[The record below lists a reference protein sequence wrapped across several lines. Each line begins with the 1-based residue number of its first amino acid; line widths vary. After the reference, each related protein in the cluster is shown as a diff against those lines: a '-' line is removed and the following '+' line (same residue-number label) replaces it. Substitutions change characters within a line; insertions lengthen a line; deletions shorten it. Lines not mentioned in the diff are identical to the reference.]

1 MSNTIKTPF
10 IERNTRYSAA
20 RFETN
25 DCVMQKYMALF
36 LSKPELYSGVL
47 TSLDKQELFFSC
59 FTHFVADYIEL
70 NSSHTD
76 EYKFDM
82 EMYFSA
88 LNTFDVNKLNITGGE
103 SRTAGAKKA
112 MLNKY
117 HKISENR
124 KIVIEY
130 LNKKYNWNLGSSDP
144 RLFLGH
150 SQPWLNPSPALLVLQ
165 GWDSIIATTAY
176 DDETMTKPLPENLD
190 KNMIP
195 LKIRNKV
202 YTAWKNK
209 KDREAETART
219 LARQRELEEEE
230 APSVKTV
237 NNEETE
243 EEKKLRL
250 QMLAASIAA
259 DLDEDW

>member
-1 MSNTIKTPF
+1 MSTIKTPF
-10 IERNTRYSAA
+10 IERNTRYSTT
-20 RFETN
+20 RFESN
-25 DCVMQKYMALF
+25 ECIMQKYMALF
-36 LSKPELYSGVL
+36 LSKPELYSNVL
-47 TSLDKQELFFSC
+47 TSIDKQELFFLD
-59 FTHFVADYIEL
+59 FKKFIENYIVL
-70 NSSHTD
+70 NSESDD

-117 HKISENR
+117 YKISENR
-124 KIVIEY
+124 KIVIDY
-130 LNKKYNWNLGSSDP
+130 LNKKYNWNLASSDP

-165 GWDSIIATTAY
+165 GWDSIIKDISY

-230 APSVKTV
+230 APAVKTV